1 MGYVQLSDDLK
12 SLIEQQVAEGH
23 AASEADFVAEAVRL
37 YAGYLATE
45 HDIAAMV
52 ERADGDMAAGR
63 YVTVST
69 SAERQRLVCLT
80 DIRLS
85 RYEAR
90 GPVVGR
96 EARARY
102 VLVRLGWEDM
112 TAIVNG

>member
-1 MGYVQLSDDLK
+1 MSQCVLSRQ
-12 SLIEQQVAEGH
+12 IESPTSS
-23 AASEADFVAEAVRL
+23 ASCRSSAD
-37 YAGYLATE
+37 
-45 HDIAAMV
+45 
-52 ERADGDMAAGR
+52 
-63 YVTVST
+63 VST

>member
-1 MGYVQLSDDLK
+1 M
-12 SLIEQQVAEGH
+12 
-23 AASEADFVAEAVRL
+23 
-37 YAGYLATE
+37 
-45 HDIAAMV
+45 
-52 ERADGDMAAGR
+52 
-63 YVTVST
+63 
-69 SAERQRLVCLT
+69 VCLT